1 MRKIYEGGDPLDPME
16 GHECTCLFHWST
28 SLDKITQKR
37 IKPSLQQQYKQ
48 FYKEYKD
55 AKSMEDV
62 EVKYHVMRAWW
73 LSIGATI
80 EEGMYIL
87 FEWLGLWHYH
97 RQWGGHMLIVSFQFS
112 NYFFLCRYLYNN
124 LVLLDSYIFSF

>member
-1 MRKIYEGGDPLDPME
+1 MRKIYKGVDPFDPMG

-28 SLDKITQKR
+28 NLDKITQKC
-37 IKPSLQQQYKQ
+37 IKASLQQQYKR

-62 EVKYHVMRAWW
+62 EVKYHVIRAWW
-73 LSIGATI
+73 LSVGATI

-97 RQWGGHMLIVSFQFS
+97 RQ
-112 NYFFLCRYLYNN
+112 
-124 LVLLDSYIFSF
+124 